1 VTAEHWQS
9 VYRTKAED
17 EVSWFEPSA
26 AVSLEMIQANRAA
39 VDVGA
44 GRAPEVDRRAAVDV
58 GAGRSLLAIELLAR
72 GWHPV
77 IALDISTAALE
88 HLHSRA
94 EAAGLADDLQC
105 IASDVLTW
113 QPVLRVNL
121 WHDRAVFHFLTD
133 PADQAHYAD
142 LAARTVLTGGLLIV
156 ATFAPDGPE
165 QCSGLPTARHDAE
178 SLQRAFASDFE
189 LVDHR
194 RQDHRTPWG
203 AVQPFTWVAFGRR

>member
-1 VTAEHWQS
+1 MTAEHWQS
-9 VYRTKAED
+9 VYRTKDED

-26 AVSLEMIQANRAA
+26 AVSLEMIQANLAA

-44 GRAPEVDRRAAVDV
+44 GHSPEVDHRAAVDV
-58 GAGRSLLAIELLAR
+58 GAGRSMLAIELLAR

-105 IASDVLTW
+105 ITSDVLTW
-113 QPVLRVNL
+113 QPVLRVKL

-142 LAARTVLTGGLLIV
+142 LAARTVLPGGLLIV

-178 SLQRAFASDFE
+178 SLQRAFAPDFE

-194 RQDHRTPWG
+194 RQEHRTPWG